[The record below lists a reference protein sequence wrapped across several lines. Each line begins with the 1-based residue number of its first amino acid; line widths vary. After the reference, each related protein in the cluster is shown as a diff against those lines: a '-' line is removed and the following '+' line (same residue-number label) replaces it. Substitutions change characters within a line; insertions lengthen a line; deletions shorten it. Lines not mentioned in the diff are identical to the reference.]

1 LFRGVSVLNLDA
13 KGRLAVPARYREE
26 ILASGS
32 ARLTLTVD
40 RDACVLVYPETAW
53 LGLERRLSDVPN
65 GNSAIRN
72 LLRLYIG
79 NAADV
84 EMDAQGR
91 ILLPPHLKA
100 HANLDKRVAMVGQL
114 NKFELWDEDA
124 WNRMNVQ
131 WRNDEQLK
139 ALEEEAGIG
148 SLSF

>member
-26 ILASGS
+26 IHAFGS

-40 RDACVLVYPETAW
+40 RDSCVLVYPEPEW
-53 LGLERRLSDVPN
+53 IEFERKLKAIPN
-65 GNSAIRN
+65 ANPAVRN
-72 LLRLYIG
+72 LQRMYIG

-84 EMDAQGR
+84 EMDGQGR

-100 HANLDKRVAMVGQL
+100 HAGLDKRVAMVGQL
-114 NKFELWDEDA
+114 NKFELWDEDT
-124 WNRMNVQ
+124 WNRLNAQ